1 MHARGRF
8 LTVNER
14 YYVGV
19 VEAAEDGDFG
29 DKVVL
34 ELFVELVHVDRLD
47 GDGLALFLYTTVWL
61 ATDAYV

>member
-1 MHARGRF
+1 M
-8 LTVNER
+8 
-14 YYVGV
+14 GV